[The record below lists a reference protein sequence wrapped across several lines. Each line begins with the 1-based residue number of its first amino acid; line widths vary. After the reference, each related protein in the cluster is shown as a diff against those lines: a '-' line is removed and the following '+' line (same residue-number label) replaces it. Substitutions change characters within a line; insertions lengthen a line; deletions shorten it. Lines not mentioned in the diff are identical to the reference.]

1 MSKLK
6 QILNPDNLVKMS
18 YKECSEKADMYA
30 AKVKNEREKGGSYLT
45 LASLALF
52 PLVMSEPIMASMLA
66 VTGFGYAIKNYVKA
80 SRDSSAAAVLR
91 KCALGMSYKECQEK
105 EAAFQK
111 ATAGMGGR
119 MLLPFAAILNGMPL
133 MGDAL
138 GPRVKVGICLGCLTA
153 LLWGSMKFLPH
164 LFAETKAFKLAKAV
178 ALKRQEG
185 APQIPSSQLNP
196 QNVKQAPGVC

>member
-6 QILNPDNLVKMS
+6 QILNPDNLIKMS
-18 YKECSEKADMYA
+18 YKECSEKADVLA
-30 AKVKNEREKGGSYLT
+30 AKAKNEREKGRN
-45 LASLALF
+45 SLLLIPLSLSAGQVDPVLF
-52 PLVMSEPIMASMLA
+52 SAFA

-80 SRDSSAAAVLR
+80 ARDSRGASVLR
-91 KCALGMSYKECQEK
+91 KCAAGMSYEECQEK

-111 ATAGMGGR
+111 ATAGMGVK
-119 MLLPFAAILNGMPL
+119 MLLPFAAIANGMPL

-138 GPRVKVGICLGCLTA
+138 GPMVKVGIYLGGLTA